1 MNKYRVIYYLCIIA
15 FIANVSMMIGT
26 LMGWFHILDS
36 NYFFWSGLIFS
47 LVFERIEKKDDS
59 CISRFAFSIFDRN

>member
-36 NYFFWSGLIFS
+36 NYFFWSGVIFS
-47 LVFERIEKKDDS
+47 LLFERIEKKVKE
-59 CISRFAFSIFDRN
+59 RL

>member
-15 FIANVSMMIGT
+15 FIANVSMMIVT
-26 LMGWFHILDS
+26 LMGLFHILDS

-47 LVFERIEKKDDS
+47 LVFERIEKKVKE
-59 CISRFAFSIFDRN
+59 RV

>member
-26 LMGWFHILDS
+26 LLGWFQILDS
-36 NYFFWSGLIFS
+36 NYFFWSSLIFS
-47 LVFERIEKKDDS
+47 LVFERIEKKVK
-59 CISRFAFSIFDRN
+59 